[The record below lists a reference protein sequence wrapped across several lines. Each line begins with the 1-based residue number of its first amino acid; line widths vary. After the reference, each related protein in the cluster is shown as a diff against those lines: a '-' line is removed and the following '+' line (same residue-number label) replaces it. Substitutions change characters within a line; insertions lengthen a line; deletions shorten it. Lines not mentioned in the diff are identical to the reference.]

1 MSVFLQ
7 PIYTQTL
14 GVGGANSITFN
25 NIPQTFTDLKLVLSG
40 RSSYTPSP
48 VVTDGVDFFLYLNSD
63 NAGTSY
69 SDNRFYGN
77 GSVVG
82 ADRSSNQPYVSFALL
97 TGSGATA
104 NTFGSADFYLPNYTS
119 ANFKSWAT
127 ETVGENNNATGWC
140 TLYAGLWQST
150 SAITSLTILS
160 KSAPVQYST
169 FSLYGV
175 LRQGI

>member
-7 PIYTQTL
+7 PLQTVTV
-14 GVGGANSITFN
+14 GSGGASTITFN
-25 NIPQTFTDLKLVLSG
+25 NIPQTFTDLKLVLSA

-48 VVTDGVDFFLYLNSD
+48 ATNGVDFFLYLNSD

-69 SDNRFYGN
+69 SYNRIYGN
-77 GSVVG
+77 GSGAG
-82 ADRSSNQPYVSFALL
+82 ADRQSNQPYISFALL

-119 ANFKSWAT
+119 ANFKSWET
-127 ETVGENNNATGWC
+127 ETVGENNNSIGWDS
-140 TLYAGLWQST
+140 LYAGLWRST
-150 SAITSLTILS
+150 SAITSLTIL
-160 KSAPVQYST
+160 PTTGMVQYST
-169 FSLYGV
+169 ATLYGV